1 MHRGILNT
9 LMNAKQIIRNI
20 PLQLNFHG
28 IDVFIQYS
36 EIDGSLGY
44 KPRLSAAAQEG
55 TVITR
60 YRMDR
65 VDRWFIMLIFL
76 GHESFMTHILL

>member
-44 KPRLSAAAQEG
+44 NTRLSAAAQEG
-55 TVITR
+55 TQSLLDIE
-60 YRMDR
+60 
-65 VDRWFIMLIFL
+65 WIALIDD
-76 GHESFMTHILL
+76 LLC